1 MKEKCSTAKTK
12 KTGFDEDVE
21 TFHKN
26 GKKKRIQKTGNLR

>member
-21 TFHKN
+21 TFLKRKE
-26 GKKKRIQKTGNLR
+26 KK